1 MIRFFNKV
9 MFFLGVILFI
19 LGVCSADSEC
29 LIIPIV
35 LTFGGLGIAYLNRGG
50 INEDEF

>member
-1 MIRFFNKV
+1 MIRIFHKI
-9 MFFLGVILFI
+9 MLYLGVILFI
-19 LGVCSADSEC
+19 LGVCSADSEN
-29 LIIPIV
+29 LIIPFV

>member
-1 MIRFFNKV
+1 MIRVFNKV
-9 MFFLGVILFI
+9 MFF
-19 LGVCSADSEC
+19 

-35 LTFGGLGIAYLNRGG
+35 LTFGGLGIAYLNRGA